1 MAADEV
7 AGLDTYEDQLRL
19 FAYLVSG
26 SLLEAEMMTGQV
38 LDSAASESDKMLLF
52 KRISKT
58 CIERLADRPPRTLPS
73 LALPLYDPAA
83 PPDPGSDAR
92 AWLEP
97 FPDDLFPDEL
107 KGPDPARAYS
117 ARECISLYLAA
128 ALQEIPPQRRAALIL
143 SDLFG
148 WSADCTEA
156 VLDLDEPGLRALLDQ
171 ARETMTRSYSQ
182 DLGRRVPP
190 PEADAT
196 ALFMMYLYPW
206 ETSDVDGLAARLA
219 EDVVFQNP
227 PSPAWYCGIAD
238 FTRFAREQLIPE
250 GSRGRWRLLPT
261 RASGQL
267 GFGAYRLNE
276 RRRLYEAHS
285 IQVVFFD
292 ADLVTEIICIDGAD
306 LFPLFGLLPEVVVQG
321 FI

>member
-1 MAADEV
+1 M
-7 AGLDTYEDQLRL
+7 
-19 FAYLVSG
+19 S
-26 SLLEAEMMTGQV
+26 
-38 LDSAASESDKMLLF
+38 
-52 KRISKT
+52 
-58 CIERLADRPPRTLPS
+58 
-73 LALPLYDPAA
+73 
-83 PPDPGSDAR
+83 
-92 AWLEP
+92 
-97 FPDDLFPDEL
+97 
-107 KGPDPARAYS
+107 
-117 ARECISLYLAA
+117 
-128 ALQEIPPQRRAALIL
+128 
-143 SDLFG
+143 
-148 WSADCTEA
+148 
-156 VLDLDEPGLRALLDQ
+156 EPGLRALLDQ

-267 GFGAYRLNE
+267 GFGAYRLNK
-276 RRRLYEAHS
+276 RRRIYEAHS